1 MPHCYDY
8 PRPSVTVDTLVFSLN
23 EKKGLDILLIKRAKA
38 PFQDHWAIPGGF
50 VDMDEDLL
58 TAAKRELEEET
69 GMIFTELYE
78 LGAFDKPDRDPR
90 GRVISFAFW
99 GIADKHKFHLTAADD
114 AADYCW
120 LALEEAK
127 NLAFDHDLIIEK
139 AKKEIVKKLFL
150 PDFVKDKFPSLNE
163 AEHVL
168 SSLGIDEL
176 TTPNPI
182 YTYLKNSIL
191 GKNEKQILNT
201 ETINLILT

>member
-1 MPHCYDY
+1 M
-8 PRPSVTVDTLVFSLN
+8 SS
-23 EKKGLDILLIKRAKA
+23 
-38 PFQDHWAIPGGF
+38 
-50 VDMDEDLL
+50 
-58 TAAKRELEEET
+58 
-69 GMIFTELYE
+69 
-78 LGAFDKPDRDPR
+78 
-90 GRVISFAFW
+90 
-99 GIADKHKFHLTAADD
+99 D